1 MSDHKLFPPLGLQVQ
16 MKEMAL
22 PVRAGVLGRGG
33 CPIEGGSQWGGMEME
48 MEIEPRVR
56 RNQGGH
62 QETSA
67 FSLLLL

>member
-22 PVRAGVLGRGG
+22 PVRAGVLERGG
-33 CPIEGGSQWGGMEME
+33 CGKGSQWGGVEME
-48 MEIEPRVR
+48 MEIEPKVR
-56 RNQGGH
+56 SNQGGH

>member
-1 MSDHKLFPPLGLQVQ
+1 
-16 MKEMAL
+16 
-22 PVRAGVLGRGG
+22 
-33 CPIEGGSQWGGMEME
+33 

-67 FSLLLL
+67 FSLLLLFSFLPKAAVGLTLRGQGDLGDAIYRG